1 MFFILT
7 TYSILLIER
16 TASPLYCKTFV
27 DSIDLNKLPDSW
39 RMGTLGE
46 VGDRIVAGTSPVYDD
61 HSNKL
66 VLGQKSIHE
75 HQVDLIPT
83 RRHTSKPSSLNLQ
96 AGDILISFTE
106 DGSQGRVAQY

>member
-1 MFFILT
+1 
-7 TYSILLIER
+7 
-16 TASPLYCKTFV
+16 
-27 DSIDLNKLPDSW
+27 
-39 RMGTLGE
+39 MGTLGE